1 MDLTLT
7 NDLQQTSFLA
17 LVHLRNLKISP
28 EVLMGGNQ
36 LEAKG
41 MLFMFM

>member
-7 NDLQQTSFLA
+7 NDLQQTCFLA
-17 LVHLRNLKISP
+17 LVHPRNLKISP
-28 EVLMGGNQ
+28 GVVMGGNR

-41 MLFMFM
+41 MLFMHM